1 MFLVGGKMEKERTL
15 AVNRARPRKF
25 SRTVEVRQVK
35 ANPVKQSLTIR
46 LMTANMKALL

>member
-15 AVNRARPRKF
+15 AVNRVRPRKF
-25 SRTVEVRQVK
+25 FRAVEVRQVK